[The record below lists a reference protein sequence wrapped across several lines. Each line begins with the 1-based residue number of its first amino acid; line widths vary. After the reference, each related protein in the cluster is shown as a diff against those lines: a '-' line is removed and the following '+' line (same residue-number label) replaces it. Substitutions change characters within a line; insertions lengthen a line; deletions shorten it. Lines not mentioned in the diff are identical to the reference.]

1 MISGNIYQYL
11 TILNK
16 IISYFTL
23 YKKSFNSE
31 IFSLR
36 NHSILK
42 FSPELHARQ
51 EHGTRGERRDMSV
64 DNAENVVVMSDVDG
78 KHAVMKTRDE
88 RLCDVCVLSS
98 CVPSMCDQKQE
109 PHGFSAKARD
119 EIESVREERFGD
131 FMRKTTTW
139 TAKPGTNKGER
150 AITLLDQREN
160 LERILKPDGAV
171 LSTTDLTQEVYSL
184 VKLSLEILCEWNIS
198 SDVKLTI
205 HRTAFPFYFKY
216 IFE

>member
-23 YKKSFNSE
+23 FKKSFNSE

-64 DNAENVVVMSDVDG
+64 DNAENVVVMSDVAG

-131 FMRKTTTW
+131 FVRKTTTW
-139 TAKPGTNKGER
+139 TAEPGQIKGR
-150 AITLLDQREN
+150 
-160 LERILKPDGAV
+160 G
-171 LSTTDLTQEVYSL
+171 
-184 VKLSLEILCEWNIS
+184 
-198 SDVKLTI
+198 
-205 HRTAFPFYFKY
+205 
-216 IFE
+216 